1 MTDVTF
7 LGEGA
12 DMGESKNKNKEGE
25 HPLAWVMLLAGVVAL
40 IVSGGLHILGVDS
53 SSRRVDPTTVGA
65 PQKP

>member
-12 DMGESKNKNKEGE
+12 DMVQKKKEVGE
-25 HPLAWVMLLAGVVAL
+25 HPLAWVMFLAGVVAL

-53 SSRRVDPTTVGA
+53 SSRRVDPTTMGV
-65 PQKP
+65 PQKPLP